1 MQNLKVTLVQ
11 CEQVW
16 EDKAKNLAH
25 FEELLKDIQE
35 TDLIIL
41 PEMFHTS
48 FSMNASELAEEMHDS
63 MGIKWLKN
71 QALSK
76 NTAIYTSLIIHEN
89 GHYFN
94 RGIFVFPSG
103 EFETYDKI
111 KLFSLAGEDT
121 VFTPGKAPKIVNYK
135 GWNFMMQ
142 ICYDL
147 RFPEICRNKI
157 DLPNQQ
163 PFYDVLLY
171 VANWPTRRDLHWRT
185 LLQARAIENQSYVI
199 GVNRVGEDGNQLNY
213 CGSSMCVSALGEIQ
227 LVNSSGFEQ
236 LVTVEL
242 VKEDLNEIRMKI
254 PFLKDYKC

>member
-11 CEQVW
+11 SEQYW
-16 EDKAKNLAH
+16 EDKTKNLAH
-25 FEELLKDIQE
+25 FDLLLKDIHE

-48 FSMNASELAEEMHDS
+48 FSMRASELAEEMHDS
-63 MGIKWLKN
+63 MGINWLKN
-71 QALSK
+71 QAITK
-76 NTAIYTSLIIHEN
+76 NVAIYTSLIIQED
-89 GHYFN
+89 GLYYN

-121 VFTPGKAPKIVNYK
+121 VFTSGLAPTILTYK
-135 GWNFMMQ
+135 GWNIMLQ

-147 RFPEICRNKI
+147 RFPEISRNKI
-157 DLPNQQ
+157 DFSNQQ
-163 PFYDVLLY
+163 PIYDVLLY

-199 GVNRVGEDGNQLNY
+199 GVNRVGKDGNQLNY

-227 LVNSSGFEQ
+227 LVNSLGIEQ
-236 LVTVEL
+236 FVTLEL
-242 VKEDLNEIRMKI
+242 VKEELDEIRMKI